1 MRCVAMAVACTF
13 GAAAQEV
20 RVMRPHGAMP
30 GEEIEISL
38 YGRELDDLVAVLP
51 FASGLEFAA
60 PRAESAER
68 AKVTLRVAAD
78 CPLGR
83 HTIILHGKRGLA
95 RARTFHVGPLPT
107 VRESRETHDAPNKA
121 MLLTLDVS
129 VEGTVREGEVDWF
142 AVELEDGAE
151 CTVEVEGHRLA
162 DSDWDPRLQVFGPEG
177 VSIADLDDSSLGRL
191 DPLVTFAAGA
201 AGRYTIALS
210 DVTAGG
216 SVSATYRLHVGAF
229 PRPVVALDSVVAPG
243 AATTIRMVD
252 ARGRVIV
259 GAIEAQPT
267 CGPQEVFP
275 RIGDRVPPTP
285 IHVLV
290 DGRTVHHED
299 AVLETP
305 PSGAVC
311 FTGAIAAA
319 GEVDRFALRVT
330 KGERVELRVIAA
342 AIGSPLDPVLEV
354 RDAKGKLQVEND
366 DGDSLDSRIRF
377 TAQSEQVLDLAVRD
391 LLGRGGADH
400 VYRVEVGALTD
411 APRCRESIVG
421 RRGEDVGV
429 AVPAGSRAATVLLLE
444 DVPDATGR
452 VLAFD
457 GLPEGVRA
465 EVAPV
470 IDGLPTVP
478 VVFVADG
485 DRAPAVTSVG
495 VELLGAE
502 GAAGIPL
509 AHRQPVPLLRTRN
522 DIVLLSTDLP
532 RLPIAITTAAPF
544 SVSVT
549 APKVPIVRGGSASL
563 DVRMTRRED
572 FRGTITVAPLW
583 TPPGLSIA
591 TAVLRAGTDE
601 ASLAIS
607 ARSNA
612 MLGKFP
618 LVFIAVADDSGVARR
633 VASEFVSFDVAE
645 PWVGATLGRATLEQ
659 GKSIPITIPL
669 SWSRAFAGSVT
680 AEFVRL
686 PKGVT
691 VNFAAIEPGAERLS
705 GQIVAASDAALGR
718 HRNLVLRLRL
728 SDAAGEILHHVGGG
742 EIRVDAPLVKTE
754 DQ

>member
-1 MRCVAMAVACTF
+1 MAMTCTW

-20 RVMRPHGAMP
+20 RAMRPHGAMP
-30 GEEIEISL
+30 GEELEITL
-38 YGRELDDLVAVLP
+38 YGRELDDLVGVLT
-51 FASGLEFAA
+51 FAPGLEFTV
-60 PRAESAER
+60 PKAENGER
-68 AKVTLRVAAD
+68 AKVKLRVAPD
-78 CPLGR
+78 CALGR
-83 HTIILHGKRGLA
+83 HTIMLQGERGLS

-107 VRESRETHDAPNKA
+107 VREPREPHDAPIKA
-121 MLLTLDVS
+121 MPLTLDVS
-129 VEGTVREGEVDWF
+129 VEGTVREGEIDWF
-142 AVELEDGAE
+142 AVDLENGAE

-162 DSDWDPRLQVFGPEG
+162 DSDWDPRLMIFGPDG
-177 VSIADLDDSSLGRL
+177 TSIADRDDSPLGRL
-191 DPLVTFAAGA
+191 DPMVTFAAAA

-210 DVTAGG
+210 DVTVGG

-229 PRPVVALDSVVAPG
+229 PRPVVALDSVVPPG
-243 AATTIRMVD
+243 AATTIRMID

-259 GAIEAQPT
+259 GAIEAQT
-267 CGPQEVFP
+267 IRGPRNVFP
-275 RIGDRVPPTP
+275 RIDDRVPPTP

-290 DGRTVHHED
+290 DERPVHHED
-299 AVLETP
+299 AVVEP
-305 PSGAVC
+305 APSGAVI
-311 FTGAIAAA
+311 FTGAIIAA
-319 GEVDRFALRVT
+319 GEVDRFALRVA

-342 AIGSPLDPVLEV
+342 ELGSPLDPVLEV
-354 RDAKGKLQVEND
+354 RDAKGKLLVEND

-377 TAQSEQVLDLAVRD
+377 TAQSEQVLSLAVRD

-400 VYRVEVGALTD
+400 VYRVEVGALAD
-411 APRCRESIVG
+411 VARCRESITG

-429 AVPAGSRAATVLLLE
+429 AVPAGSRAATILLLE
-444 DVPDATGR
+444 DVSKATGR
-452 VLAFD
+452 RLAFD

-470 IDGLPTVP
+470 IDGLSTVP
-478 VVFVADG
+478 VVFVADA
-485 DRAPAVTSVG
+485 DRAPSVTSVG
-495 VELLGAE
+495 VELLGADGE
-502 GAAGIPL
+502 AGISL

-522 DIVLLSTDLP
+522 DLILLSTSLP
-532 RLPIAITTAAPF
+532 ALPIAVTAAAPF
-544 SVSVT
+544 TVAVT

-563 DVRMTRRED
+563 DVRLTRRAN

-591 TAVLRAGTDE
+591 TAALRPGTDE

-612 MLGKFP
+612 MLGEFP

-633 VASEFVSFDVAE
+633 VASEFVPLEVAE
-645 PWVGATLGRATLEQ
+645 PWVGATLERATLEQ
-659 GKSIPITIPL
+659 GKSIPIAIPL
-669 SWSRAFAGSVT
+669 AWNRPFAGSVT

-686 PKGVT
+686 PKGLT
-691 VNFAAIEPGAERLS
+691 VNFASIEPGAERVT
-705 GQIVAASDAALGR
+705 GAIVAATDAALGR